1 MCSTSFDKGA
11 GRKLKMSNIL
21 VQLKGINSPYMLGIH
36 LDIDPDEVNV
46 IVKENSDVNQCVAKV
61 IAHWMKN
68 NTSLSWGTLADAV
81 HNMGAHENIVKR
93 LRDLEK
99 DNADHNTGLDSSSDK
114 IEGTHTVL
122 INQVTCAYSEF
133 TDSCECVSYM

>member
-11 GRKLKMSNIL
+11 GRKFKLSNIL
-21 VQLKGINSPYMLGIH
+21 VQLKGINSPYMLGIY
-36 LDIDPDEVNV
+36 LDLDEDDVDV
-46 IVKENSDVNQCVAKV
+46 IVKENSDISQCVAKV

-68 NTSLSWGTLADAV
+68 NTSLSWGILADAV

-99 DNADHNTGLDSSSDK
+99 DNADHNTGLDSNSDK
-114 IEGTHTVL
+114 IEGT
-122 INQVTCAYSEF
+122 
-133 TDSCECVSYM
+133 